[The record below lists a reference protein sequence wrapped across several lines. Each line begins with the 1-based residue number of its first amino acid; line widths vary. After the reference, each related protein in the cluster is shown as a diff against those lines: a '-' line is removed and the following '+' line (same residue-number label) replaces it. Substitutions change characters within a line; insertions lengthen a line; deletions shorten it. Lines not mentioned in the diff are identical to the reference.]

1 MIRTTI
7 TLPEDL
13 YEELR
18 RAAFYQKKTISAII
32 RERING
38 KPKKEKQKSKSA
50 LEALIGLAE
59 LSKGKKTYKFNRK
72 KFYGDIIKHKLSF
85 GY

>member
-18 RAAFYQKKTISAII
+18 TTAFYQKKTISELI
-32 RERING
+32 RERINS
-38 KPKKEKQKSKSA
+38 KPKKRITKPVNA
-50 LEALIGLAE
+50 LESLIAVAKT
-59 LSKGKKTYKFNRK
+59 SKGKKMYNFDRK
-72 KFYGDIIKHKLSF
+72 KFYDDIIKHKLSF